1 MQINKNHL
9 FFLNLL
15 IFILPIS
22 FILGNLILNLNLAF
36 LVIFSIVL
44 FRLEIFKWKFNLI
57 DYLVIIFFLYIFLNG
72 IYNNFFNLSIS
83 ALKEG
88 NIILIKSISFL
99 RFLLLYLII
108 KFLILRNIINF
119 KYLLLIYGSICLFIC
134 IDVIIQFYFGR
145 DLFGFEGMGR
155 RMPGPFE
162 DEAIAGTFIQRFFI
176 FFPYFF
182 LIYLNKNK
190 FSNKFLL
197 ISVIVVSLIGAVL
210 AGNRMPFAM
219 ILFTIAFLILIE
231 KDLRKILLSII
242 FLATISIPFLT
253 KNPTEIR
260 HHYKNFIA
268 DSKEIII
275 YSKSKIFFEEIEIS
289 NIHLKEIESG
299 IFTWKESKLF
309 GGGVKSFKWVCEN
322 IDRAK
327 VLHLVSKRGRVNC
340 NNHPHNYYIQL
351 AAELGAIGFLIFI
364 TLITVTIIQFF
375 SSFYK
380 FKQNVYFNKL
390 LLVFFIVFLN
400 EIFPFRTS
408 GSFFTTT
415 NAFSL
420 FFILPFVSGLIKL
433 NINEQ

>member
-22 FILGNLILNLNLAF
+22 FILGNLILNLNLVF

-219 ILFTIAFLILIE
+219 ILFTITFLILIE

>member
-415 NAFSL
+415 NAFSI

>member
-1 MQINKNHL
+1 
-9 FFLNLL
+9 
-15 IFILPIS
+15 
-22 FILGNLILNLNLAF
+22 
-36 LVIFSIVL
+36 
-44 FRLEIFKWKFNLI
+44 
-57 DYLVIIFFLYIFLNG
+57 
-72 IYNNFFNLSIS
+72 
-83 ALKEG
+83 
-88 NIILIKSISFL
+88 
-99 RFLLLYLII
+99 
-108 KFLILRNIINF
+108 
-119 KYLLLIYGSICLFIC
+119 
-134 IDVIIQFYFGR
+134 
-145 DLFGFEGMGR
+145 LFGFEGMGR